1 MEVVPEALAVDAGMA
16 EPVVLG
22 ALGGIAQDLVGLGR
36 LLEHVLGLRIV
47 RVAVGV
53 VLQGELAIG
62 ALDLVRRGAAAD
74 AQHFVV
80 ITLVGHYSS

>member
-1 MEVVPEALAVDAGMA
+1 MIPEALAVDAGMA

-22 ALGGIAQDLVGLGR
+22 ALGCVAQDLVGLGR

-62 ALDLVRRGAAAD
+62 ALDLISRGTAAD

-80 ITLVGHYSS
+80 IALVSHYSS